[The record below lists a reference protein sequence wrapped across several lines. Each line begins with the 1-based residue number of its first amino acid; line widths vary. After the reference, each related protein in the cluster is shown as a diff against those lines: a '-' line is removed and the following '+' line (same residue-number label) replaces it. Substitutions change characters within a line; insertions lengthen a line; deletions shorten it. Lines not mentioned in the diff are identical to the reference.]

1 MFILTGAWDAVV
13 ENNQA
18 GLIDVA
24 QMRHNPALAAAPLTE
39 SEAWHH
45 FQAGRNGV
53 IDSARFLVTFG
64 MVPSVQTGGS
74 ALHLAAAQGLVDRC
88 KQLLASPE
96 LNIDVDIEKADGVT
110 PLLVAATMGHADV
123 AQVLL
128 EVGAGFNQ
136 PYKPRSN
143 ILLRTFFYYFSQC
156 LFHPNLCGVGVNCVV
171 DTGRCKYRACRVSRG
186 NCFDDCCL
194 IRTHLCSARTS

>member
-1 MFILTGAWDAVV
+1 MCNRLVALLFFRAGAWDAVV

-18 GLIDVA
+18 GLIDAA

-88 KQLLASPE
+88 EQLLASPE
-96 LNIDVDIEKADGVT
+96 LNVDVDVEKADGVT
-110 PLLVAATMGHADV
+110 PLLIAATMGHAAV
-123 AQVLL
+123 VQVLL
-128 EVGAGFNQ
+128 EVCAWY
-136 PYKPRSN
+136 PYS
-143 ILLRTFFYYFSQC
+143 L
-156 LFHPNLCGVGVNCVV
+156 
-171 DTGRCKYRACRVSRG
+171 TGES
-186 NCFDDCCL
+186 
-194 IRTHLCSARTS
+194 